1 VKHGDFNGDANIS
14 RFHPPRCSLLAGTQ
28 RGDAV
33 AIRVSGNQ
41 DAAPVASPVVLRI
54 DRRDKMT
61 AKQLTQLR
69 GGSATARE
77 LLVRV
82 ANLRDTILI
91 VRADPRSLA
100 GHASTDGAASGCTA
114 ASCSDTSSIRRE
126 L

>member
-1 VKHGDFNGDANIS
+1 
-14 RFHPPRCSLLAGTQ
+14 
-28 RGDAV
+28 
-33 AIRVSGNQ
+33 
-41 DAAPVASPVVLRI
+41 VASPVVLRI

-61 AKQLTQLR
+61 AQQLTQLR
-69 GGSATARE
+69 RNSATARE

-91 VRADPRSLA
+91 VRADPALSA
-100 GHASTDGAASGCTA
+100 GHVSMDGASSGFTA